1 MIEGSEH
8 NKPSSTVLLVE
19 GDVLIR
25 MPVAE
30 YLREC
35 GYRLIEAANVDEALA
50 VLDAA
55 ELQIDVI
62 FLSVDTGGS
71 IGGFEL
77 ARLARKK
84 RPRIRTVLAGTPKR
98 AANAAGDLCEEGPHL
113 TKPDDPQIIE
123 RQIRSLL
130 ATREGNAT

>member
-1 MIEGSEH
+1 MIVGSEH

-35 GYRLIEAANVDEALA
+35 GYRVMEAANVDEALA

-62 FLSVDTGGS
+62 FVSVDTGGS

-77 ARLARKK
+77 VRLARKK
-84 RPRIRTVLAGTPKR
+84 RSRIRTVLAGTPKR
-98 AANAAGDLCEEGPHL
+98 AADAAGDLCEEGPHL
-113 TKPDDPQIIE
+113 TKPYHPQVIE

-130 ATREGNAT
+130 ATRDGNAT

>member
-25 MPVAE
+25 MPIAE

-35 GYRLIEAANVDEALA
+35 GYRVMEAANVDEASA

-62 FLSVDTGGS
+62 FVSVDTGGS

-113 TKPDDPQIIE
+113 TKPYHPQVIE

-130 ATREGNAT
+130 ATRAGNAS

>member
-1 MIEGSEH
+1 MIEGSKH

-25 MPVAE
+25 MPIAE

-35 GYRLIEAANVDEALA
+35 GYRVMEAANVDEASA

-62 FLSVDTGGS
+62 FVSVDTGGS

-113 TKPDDPQIIE
+113 TKPYHPQVIE

-130 ATREGNAT
+130 ATRAGNAS

>member
-1 MIEGSEH
+1 MIVGSEH
-8 NKPSSTVLLVE
+8 YKPSSTVLLVE

-35 GYRLIEAANVDEALA
+35 GYRVMEAANVDEAVA

-62 FLSVDTGGS
+62 FVSVDTGGS

-77 ARLARKK
+77 VRLARKK
-84 RPRIRTVLAGTPKR
+84 RSRIRTVLAGTPKR
-98 AANAAGDLCEEGPHL
+98 AADAAGDLCEEGPHL
-113 TKPDDPQIIE
+113 TKPYHPQVIE

-130 ATREGNAT
+130 ATRDGNAT

>member
-35 GYRLIEAANVDEALA
+35 GYRVMEAANVDEALA

-62 FLSVDTGGS
+62 FVSVDTGGS

-113 TKPDDPQIIE
+113 TKPYHPQIIE

-130 ATREGNAT
+130 ATRDGNAT

>member
-1 MIEGSEH
+1 MIVGIEH
-8 NKPSSTVLLVE
+8 SKPSSTVLLVE

-25 MPVAE
+25 TFVAE

-35 GYRLIEAANVDEALA
+35 GYRVMEAANVDEALA

-62 FLSVDTGGS
+62 FVSVDTGGS

-84 RPRIRTVLAGTPKR
+84 RPQIRTVLAGTPKR
-98 AANAAGDLCEEGPHL
+98 AADAAGDLCEEGPHL
-113 TKPDDPQIIE
+113 TKPYHPQIIE

-130 ATREGNAT
+130 ATRDGNAM

>member
-1 MIEGSEH
+1 MIVGSEH
-8 NKPSSTVLLVE
+8 YKPSSTVLLVE

-35 GYRLIEAANVDEALA
+35 GYRVMEAANVDEAVA

-62 FLSVDTGGS
+62 FVSVDTGGS

-77 ARLARKK
+77 VRLARKK
-84 RPRIRTVLAGTPKR
+84 RSRIRTVLAGTPKR
-98 AANAAGDLCEEGPHL
+98 AADAAGDLCEEVPHL
-113 TKPDDPQIIE
+113 RKPYHPQVIE

-130 ATREGNAT
+130 ATRDGNAT